1 MSFNIGL
8 SGLRSA
14 TSDLNVTGN
23 NIANAG
29 TAGFKQSRAEFA
41 DVYSASVNGM
51 GKNAI
56 GSGVMLSS
64 VSQLFNQGN
73 INNTQN
79 ALDLA
84 INGNG
89 FFQTSNNG
97 DVSYTRA
104 GYFGTDRDGFMVNNF
119 GYKLQGYAVDGN
131 GNLQNGVI
139 NDLRI
144 ETASQSPKATT
155 TLDQTYNLNSTNKV
169 PTAWQGA
176 YDNTIQTAYDTAY
189 STSILSAA
197 DPANPTPAEIA
208 AAEGA
213 GQAAASNPTT
223 ISNARLA
230 ANNTFNPADPTTY
243 NSSTSTNV
251 YDTQGNAHVLS
262 QYFVKTGANEWQMNV
277 LIDGRNPAEPGSTVP
292 YSMGVGF
299 TPSGQLDPT
308 KLVSG
313 DYDGA
318 AGPSAADF
326 TIDPT
331 GRFTVNGWRPA
342 APDNSVPPVWS
353 GNGANADPAGIL
365 VDMRSSTQFSS
376 TFAVNSVSQD
386 GYTTGQLAGLEIDDT
401 GVIFARYTNGQSKV
415 QGQVIL
421 ANFANTQG
429 LTPVGKTA
437 WVQSFASGEPVVG
450 TPRSGTLGAL
460 QSGALEDSNV
470 ELSDQLVN
478 LIVAQRNYQANAK
491 TIETE
496 SAITQTIIN
505 LR

>member
-1 MSFNIGL
+1 MAFNIGL
-8 SGLRSA
+8 SGLRAA

-29 TAGFKQSRAEFA
+29 TAGFKQSRAEFS
-41 DVYSASVNGM
+41 DVYAASVNGS
-51 GKNAI
+51 GKNAL
-56 GSGVMLSS
+56 GSGVLLSN

-73 INNTQN
+73 VNYTQN

-97 DVSYTRA
+97 EVSYTRA

-119 GYKLQGYAVDGN
+119 GYKLQGYAVDGS

-144 ETASQSPKATT
+144 ETASQAPRSTT
-155 TLDQTYNLNSTNKV
+155 KLDQTFNLNSTNTV
-169 PTAWQGA
+169 PTSWQGA
-176 YDNTIQTAYDTAY
+176 YDA
-189 STSILSAA
+189 SIAGA
-197 DPANPTPAEIA
+197 VDPLNPT
-208 AAEGA
+208 AAEVTAAETA
-213 GQAAASNPTT
+213 G
-223 ISNARLA
+223 NA
-230 ANNTFNPADPTTY
+230 TFNPADPTTY

-277 LIDGRNPAEPGSTVP
+277 LVDGRNPATPTSTTP
-292 YSMGVGF
+292 YSMAVGF
-299 TPSGQLDPT
+299 TASGQLDT
-308 KLVSG
+308 SSLTS
-313 DYDGA
+313 
-318 AGPSAADF
+318 SAAF
-326 TIDPT
+326 TVDAT
-331 GRFTVNGWRPA
+331 GRFTMNGWVPA
-342 APDNSVPPVWS
+342 ASDGGVPPVWS
-353 GNGANADPAGIL
+353 SNGANANPTGIL

-376 TFAVNSVSQD
+376 SFAVNSVSQD

-421 ANFANTQG
+421 ASFANVQG

-460 QSGALEDSNV
+460 QSGALDDSNV
-470 ELSDQLVN
+470 ALSDQLVN
-478 LIVAQRNYQANAK
+478 LIVAQRNYQAYAK

-496 SAITQTIIN
+496 SSITQTIIN

>member
-1 MSFNIGL
+1 MAFNIGL
-8 SGLRSA
+8 SGLRAA

-41 DVYSASVNGM
+41 DVYATSVLGSGSNPQ
-51 GKNAI
+51 
-56 GSGVMLSS
+56 GSGVLLGD

-73 INNTQN
+73 INYTQN

-97 DVSYTRA
+97 EISYTRA
-104 GYFGTDRDGFMVNNF
+104 GYFGTDREGYMVNNF
-119 GYKLQGYAVDGN
+119 GYRLQGYAVDAA
-131 GNLQNGVI
+131 GNLQNGII

-144 ETASQSPKATT
+144 ETASQAPRATEN
-155 TLDQTYNLNSTNKV
+155 LDQVFNLNSTNTV
-169 PTAWQGA
+169 PT
-176 YDNTIQTAYDTAY
+176 TV
-189 STSILSAA
+189 
-197 DPANPTPAEIA
+197 P
-208 AAEGA
+208 
-213 GQAAASNPTT
+213 
-223 ISNARLA
+223 
-230 ANNTFNPADPTTY
+230 FNPSDPTSY
-243 NSSTSTNV
+243 NSSTSTNI
-251 YDTQGNAHVLS
+251 YDSQGNSHVFT
-262 QYFVKTGANEWQMNV
+262 QYFIKTGANTWDMNV
-277 LIDGRNPAEPGSTVP
+277 LIDGRNPDDPTLTTPSTVDLQ
-292 YSMGVGF
+292 F
-299 TPSGQLDPT
+299 TTAGQLDVAALIASTPT
-308 KLVSG
+308 GFSVTAEG
-313 DYDGA
+313 
-318 AGPSAADF
+318 
-326 TIDPT
+326 TIDLT
-331 GRFTVNGWRPA
+331 TWVPA
-342 APDNSVPPVWS
+342 APNTATPPVWS
-353 GNGANADPAGIL
+353 ANGAVAAAAGVNIDL
-365 VDMRSSTQFSS
+365 RGSTQNASS
-376 TFAVNSVSQD
+376 FAVNSVSQD

-401 GVIFARYTNGQSKV
+401 GVIFARYTNGQSNV

-421 ANFANTQG
+421 ANFANVQG

-437 WVQSFASGEPVVG
+437 WVQSFQSGEPVVG

-496 SAITQTIIN
+496 SAVTQTIIN

>member
-1 MSFNIGL
+1 MAFNIGL
-8 SGLRSA
+8 SGLRAA

-29 TAGFKQSRAEFA
+29 TAGFKQSRAEFS
-41 DVYSASVNGM
+41 DVYAASVNGS
-51 GKNAI
+51 GKNPQ
-56 GSGVMLSS
+56 GSGVLLSN

-73 INNTQN
+73 VNSTQN
-79 ALDLA
+79 SLDLA

-97 DVSYTRA
+97 EVSYTRA

-139 NDLRI
+139 SDLRI
-144 ETASQSPKATT
+144 ETASQAPKATEN
-155 TLDQTYNLNSTNKV
+155 LDQVFNLNSTNTV
-169 PTAWQGA
+169 PTSWQGA
-176 YDNTIQTAYDTAY
+176 YDV
-189 STSILSAA
+189 S
-197 DPANPTPAEIA
+197 IA
-208 AAEGA
+208 AAAPPPAVPTQVQIDAAKAA
-213 GQAAASNPTT
+213 G
-223 ISNARLA
+223 NA
-230 ANNTFNPADPTTY
+230 TFNPADPTTY

-251 YDTQGNAHVLS
+251 YDTQGNAHVMT

-277 LIDGRNPAEPGSTVP
+277 LVDGRNPATPTTNIVA
-292 YSMGVGF
+292 GVDQGTLPF
-299 TPSGQLDPT
+299 AAALNFSPSGQLQSTTSTDFS
-308 KLVSG
+308 VNS
-313 DYDGA
+313 DG
-318 AGPSAADF
+318 
-326 TIDPT
+326 TIQLSNW
-331 GRFTVNGWRPA
+331 VPA
-342 APDNSVPPVWS
+342 ASDGGEPPVWS
-353 GNGANADPAGIL
+353 PNLANAATGGIQ
-365 VDMRSSTQFSS
+365 VDLRSSTQFASS
-376 TFAVNSVSQD
+376 FAVNAVSQD
-386 GYTTGQLAGLEIDDT
+386 GYTTGQLAGLEVDDS
-401 GVIFARYTNGQSKV
+401 GVIFARYTNGQSNV

-421 ANFANTQG
+421 ASFANVQG

-437 WVQSFASGEPVVG
+437 WVQSFSSGEPVVG

-496 SAITQTIIN
+496 SSITQTIIN